1 MASMSGGDTATAP
14 TKPAGRRTLPSLIF
28 DLGSDPGEDYN
39 LFNTRMDMGWMI
51 GIAMRAV
58 AEYRKSIAKYPN
70 IQPGEDF
77 IGY

>member
-1 MASMSGGDTATAP
+1 
-14 TKPAGRRTLPSLIF
+14 
-28 DLGSDPGEDYN
+28 
-39 LFNTRMDMGWMI
+39 MDMGWMI